1 MPLPSGSPPS
11 PHQNNVGPDDWTPYK
26 SRAQF
31 ELAELL
37 YTKAQM
43 SARNINQLMKIWAA
57 HGAER
62 GDEPPFQNHKDLYKT
77 IDATATS
84 HVPWQSFVTSYDG
97 KIPQQGEV
105 PSWMTA
111 EHTIWFR
118 DPRPS
123 STVSY
128 QTPTSRICLTCRC
141 TKNMIQIITTNIT
154 TSCLGIWHGGMWW
167 FYHHHACSQGSLIFV
182 GH

>member
-1 MPLPSGSPPS
+1 
-11 PHQNNVGPDDWTPYK
+11 
-26 SRAQF
+26 
-31 ELAELL
+31 
-37 YTKAQM
+37 
-43 SARNINQLMKIWAA
+43 
-57 HGAER
+57 
-62 GDEPPFQNHKDLYKT
+62 
-77 IDATATS
+77 
-84 HVPWQSFVTSYDG
+84 
-97 KIPQQGEV
+97 
-105 PSWMTA
+105 MTA

-167 FYHHHACSQGSLIFV
+167 VLLSSCLFSRLIDICRTSSLKILQHMGLCLCQSFLAVIRQLFLTPQDTQSIGRSISPLEIFITMLDACTRTVLFF
-182 GH
+182 